1 MVISMFI
8 KRIEYEK
15 EKIINPGKYPYN
27 IPCLKGLDVL
37 EFHSPVTFLIGE
49 NGSGKSTL
57 IEAIAISMGMNGE
70 GGTNNFNFSTKNTIS
85 PLHQYIKVVKT
96 SKLPQTK
103 FFLRAESFYNFAT
116 HLDEIEQDS
125 GGIFTYYG
133 GKSLHEQSHGESFMA
148 VMKNRFGKNGLYIL
162 DEPEAALSPTRQMS
176 LLILMKQ
183 LIDEGSQFIIVTHSP
198 ILLSYPGAEIYDL
211 DHFFSLRKY
220 EETEYYQLYKLFIN
234 DKDCIL
240 NELLSKDIYNIKD

>member
-1 MVISMFI
+1 MFI
-8 KRIEYEK
+8 KRIEFEK
-15 EKIINPGKYPYN
+15 DNIMNQDEYPYN
-27 IPCLKGLDVL
+27 IPCLKRFKIL
-37 EFHSPVTFLIGE
+37 EFHNPVTFLIGE

-57 IEAIAISMGMNGE
+57 IEAMAISLGMNGE

-85 PLHQYIKVVKT
+85 SLHPYIKVVKT

-116 HLDEIEQDS
+116 QLDEIEKDS

-183 LIDEGSQFIIVTHSP
+183 LIDEGSQFIIATHSP
-198 ILLSYPGAEIYDL
+198 ILLSYPNAEIYDL
-211 DHFFSLRKY
+211 EHSFSSCKY

-234 DKDCIL
+234 DKERIL
-240 NELLSKDIYNIKD
+240 NELLQEDSL

>member
-1 MVISMFI
+1 MAMFI
-8 KRIEYEK
+8 KKIEYEK
-15 EKIINPGKYPYN
+15 EKIPNKDEYPYN
-27 IPCLKGLDVL
+27 IPCLKGLDTIEL
-37 EFHSPVTFLIGE
+37 HSPVTFLIGE

-57 IEAIAISMGMNGE
+57 IEALAIAMGMNGE

-85 PLHQYIKVVKT
+85 LLHQYIKVIKT
-96 SKLPQTK
+96 PNLPQTK

-116 HLDEIEQDS
+116 RVDEIEKDS
-125 GGIFTYYG
+125 GGILGYYG

-183 LIDEGSQFIIVTHSP
+183 LIDEGSQFIIATHSP
-198 ILLSYPGAEIYDL
+198 ILLAYPDAEIYNLEQD
-211 DHFFSLRKY
+211 FQKCQY

-234 DKDCIL
+234 DKERIL
-240 NELLSKDIYNIKD
+240 NELLQEDTL

>member
-1 MVISMFI
+1 MFI

-15 EKIINPGKYPYN
+15 EKVINQDEYPYN
-27 IPCLKGLDVL
+27 IPCLKELDVL

-57 IEAIAISMGMNGE
+57 IEALALSMGMNGE
-70 GGTNNFNFSTKNTIS
+70 GGTNNFNFSTKNTVS
-85 PLHQYIKVVKT
+85 PLHQYLKVIKYP
-96 SKLPQTK
+96 SLPQTK

-116 HLDEIEQDS
+116 RLDEIGEDDS
-125 GGIFTYYG
+125 RIFHYYG
-133 GKSLHEQSHGESFMA
+133 EKSLHEQSHGESFMA

-183 LIDEGSQFIIVTHSP
+183 LIDEGSQFIIATHSP
-198 ILLSYPGAEIYDL
+198 ILLAYPDAEIL
-211 DHFFSLRKY
+211 DVEHNFSVCKY

-234 DKDCIL
+234 DKERIL
-240 NELLSKDIYNIKD
+240 KELWNGEEL

>member
-1 MVISMFI
+1 MITMFI
-8 KRIEYEK
+8 KRIEFEK
-15 EKIINPGKYPYN
+15 DNIMNQDEYPYN
-27 IPCLKGLDVL
+27 IPCLKRFKIL
-37 EFHSPVTFLIGE
+37 EFHNPVTFLIGE

-57 IEAIAISMGMNGE
+57 IEAMAISLGMNGE

-85 PLHQYIKVVKT
+85 SLHQYIKVVKT

-116 HLDEIEQDS
+116 QLDEIEKDS
-125 GGIFTYYG
+125 GGIFTCYG

-148 VMKNRFGKNGLYIL
+148 VLKNRFGKNGLYIL

-176 LLILMKQ
+176 LLILIKQ
-183 LIDEGSQFIIVTHSP
+183 LVDEGSQFIIATHSP
-198 ILLSYPGAEIYDL
+198 ILLSYPGSEIYDL
-211 DHFFSLRKY
+211 EHSFSSLKY

-234 DKDCIL
+234 EKERIL
-240 NELLSKDIYNIKD
+240 NELLDGEEL